1 MFTHI
6 FLLIIHAS
14 PSPSGRQA
22 SSHYPHVWTRKTEDQ
37 VSQSTRLTAYKKG
50 SQDLTQTVWQNRPS
64 SRCTRPP
71 TLWLDPQVHTLK
83 VRNCFLALGQI
94 TSLNKTKPGSSVS
107 TNQVNLSS
115 HNIVLKRFQGAR
127 GIKNKPAKKKKIKLV
142 EKWLVARSWGVG
154 KQGEVGKRVH
164 LPAIRRIKS
173 EALTYNVGVRVAIQH
188 GIV

>member
-1 MFTHI
+1 MYVHTHFPI
-6 FLLIIHAS
+6 DYSCLTLTLRA
-14 PSPSGRQA
+14 
-22 SSHYPHVWTRKTEDQ
+22 
-37 VSQSTRLTAYKKG
+37 TRLLSLSSCMNKENWGSRKSINSPDG
-50 SQDLTQTVWQNRPS
+50 LWERSQDLTQTVWQNRPS
-64 SRCTRPP
+64 SHCTRPP
-71 TLWLDPQVHTLK
+71 TLSLDPQVHTLK
-83 VRNCFLALGQI
+83 IRNCFSALGQI
-94 TSLNKTKPGSSVS
+94 TSINKTKPGSLVS

-115 HNIVLKRFQGAR
+115 HNIVLKRFQGAH
-127 GIKNKPAKKKKIKLV
+127 GIKNKQAKKKIKLV